1 MLKKIRLEKLAQD
14 NEAPRFTHLPCKVL
28 PGGIYLM
35 STKSVL
41 CFHEKEMLKRER
53 LDEKL

>member
-14 NEAPRFTHLPCKVL
+14 NEAPRFTHLLCKVL